1 MTGKEMK
8 KLRRDELLQMLIEQT
23 QKGDALEEELALA
36 QAKLEERE
44 IILQKAGTMAEAAL
58 RLNAVF
64 QAADEAAAQY
74 LENIRIME
82 TRYSL
87 QAEQLETKAK
97 EQAEAMI
104 AEAAQR
110 CRTLEEET
118 KRSCEEMTA
127 QAQREADSY
136 WNEVSRRLEQYLTD
150 HEELTEWL
158 LRRTQ
163 NRTREE
169 KT

>member
-64 QAADEAAAQY
+64 QAADEAAA
-74 LENIRIME
+74 
-82 TRYSL
+82 
-87 QAEQLETKAK
+87 
-97 EQAEAMI
+97 
-104 AEAAQR
+104 
-110 CRTLEEET
+110 
-118 KRSCEEMTA
+118 
-127 QAQREADSY
+127 
-136 WNEVSRRLEQYLTD
+136 VSRPTSWRPRPRS
-150 HEELTEWL
+150 
-158 LRRTQ
+158 RR
-163 NRTREE
+163 RP
-169 KT
+169 

>member
-1 MTGKEMK
+1 
-8 KLRRDELLQMLIEQT
+8 
-23 QKGDALEEELALA
+23 
-36 QAKLEERE
+36 
-44 IILQKAGTMAEAAL
+44 
-58 RLNAVF
+58 
-64 QAADEAAAQY
+64 
-74 LENIRIME
+74 
-82 TRYSL
+82 
-87 QAEQLETKAK
+87 
-97 EQAEAMI
+97 MI

-110 CRTLEEET
+110 CRILEEET

-169 KT
+169 KA